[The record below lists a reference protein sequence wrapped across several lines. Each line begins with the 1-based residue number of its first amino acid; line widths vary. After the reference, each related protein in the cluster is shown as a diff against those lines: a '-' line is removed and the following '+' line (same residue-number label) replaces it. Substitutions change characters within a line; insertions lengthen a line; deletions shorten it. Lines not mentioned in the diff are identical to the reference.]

1 MKTTNTIKLQGIKSK
16 AKIINDQV
24 IFDCIGKKVTMTIQE
39 LVDHYV
45 EDEISKVAKECN
57 F

>member
-1 MKTTNTIKLQGIKSK
+1 MTNTIKLQGVESK
-16 AKIINDQV
+16 AKNINDQV

-39 LVDHYV
+39 LVDHYI

>member
-1 MKTTNTIKLQGIKSK
+1 MKTTNAIKLQDVKSK

>member
-1 MKTTNTIKLQGIKSK
+1 MKTTNTINLQSVKSK
-16 AKIINDQV
+16 AKIVNDQI

-45 EDEISKVAKECN
+45 EDEINKVAKECN